1 MLIKKRTA
9 KPSERGIYIQDVQL
23 LQTQFE
29 VGRNFDYTIDPE
41 SHTVTI
47 VPAEHAEQTKNTV
60 SKRAYNGSYKP
71 VIDIR
76 KKDALQAFAGVD
88 HLEIEIFDD
97 QILIRGIKKKTAI
110 TNKLGKIKDFF
121 SFKTFKKKEER
132 AKQDTL
138 EVLLSRKQLDQVV
151 GDSYQQFSIFD
162 YLDASTTRVE
172 NKATTTKLVDH
183 LKIPLQIISL
193 FSGAGIFDQ
202 AFVEEGFTVKLAL
215 EKDAEAIQ
223 TYRANHLGDH
233 IKQTD
238 LTRYDFSRLN
248 DYKAPIMIGG
258 SPCQGFSSSNR
269 KTSFLENPNNLL
281 VKKYIEAVKANKHC
295 KVFVLENVPEILTA
309 GNGQFKDEIIK
320 ELSEYTIT
328 CGVINAVDMGSAQ
341 KRKRAIFIG
350 SKIGRIDLPKTI
362 ISKYKTV
369 GEAFVNLD
377 DSIPNQKDISKS
389 REDTIERMRYVKQG
403 ENWTSIPN
411 HLKNARM
418 LSGNTHSSVYKRLKM
433 DEPSITIAN
442 PRKSLITHPIENR
455 ILSVRECARLFGLK
469 DSFVFKGSLSSMQQQ
484 IANAVPVEIGK
495 AIAKVIKKAI
505 NSFNKYPH
513 LVQV

>member
-1 MLIKKRTA
+1 MRLLIKKRTA
-9 KPSERGIYIQDVQL
+9 KPSKRGIYIQDAQL

-29 VGRNFDYTIDPE
+29 VGKNFDYIIDPK
-41 SHTVTI
+41 SNTVTI
-47 VPAEHAEQTKNTV
+47 VPAEQTKNTV

-88 HLEIEIFDD
+88 QLEIEIFDD
-97 QILIRGIKKKTAI
+97 QILIRGIKKKTALS
-110 TNKLGKIKDFF
+110 NKLGQLKDFF
-121 SFKTFKKKEER
+121 SFKKKEKKVF
-132 AKQDTL
+132 KQKNRL

-162 YLDASTTRVE
+162 YLDAGTNRVE
-172 NKATTTKLVDH
+172 NNAITTNLVDQH
-183 LKIPLQIISL
+183 KLPLQIISL

-202 AFVEEGFTVKLAL
+202 GFVEEGFTVKLAL

-223 TYRANHLGDH
+223 TYKANLGSH
-233 IKQTD
+233 IQQAD
-238 LTRYDFSRLN
+238 LTNFDFSVFN
-248 DYKAPIMIGG
+248 DIKAPIMIGG

-309 GNGQFKDEIIK
+309 GNGQFRDEIIK
-320 ELSEYTIT
+320 ELSEFTISY
-328 CGVINAVDMGSAQ
+328 GVINAVDMGSAQ

-362 ISKYKTV
+362 VSKYKTV
-369 GEAFVNLD
+369 GEAFANLD

-389 REDTIERMRYVKQG
+389 REDTIERMRYVMQG
-403 ENWTSIPN
+403 ENWTAIPD

-469 DSFVFKGSLSSMQQQ
+469 DSFIFKGSLSSMQQQ

-505 NSFNKYPH
+505 NSFNKHPH

>member
-9 KPSERGIYIQDVQL
+9 KPSERGIYIQDAQL

-29 VGRNFDYTIDPE
+29 VGRNFDYIIDPAGK
-41 SHTVTI
+41 SVTI
-47 VPAEHAEQTKNTV
+47 VPAEQTKNTV
-60 SKRAYNGSYKP
+60 SKRAYKGSYKP

-88 HLEIEIFDD
+88 QLEIEIFDD
-97 QILIRGIKKKTAI
+97 QILIRGVKKTAL
-110 TNKLGKIKDFF
+110 TNNLGKIRDFF
-121 SFKTFKKKEER
+121 SFKTIKKKEKR
-132 AKQDTL
+132 ALKQNKL
-138 EVLLSRKQLDQVV
+138 EVLLSKNQLDQVV

-172 NKATTTKLVDH
+172 NNATTTKLVDH

-202 AFVEEGFTVKLAL
+202 GFVEEGFTVKLAL

-223 TYRANHLGDH
+223 TYRTNLGGH
-233 IKQTD
+233 IQQAD
-238 LTRYDFSRLN
+238 LTNYDFTKLN
-248 DYKAPIMIGG
+248 DIKAPIMIGG

-281 VKKYIEAVKANKHC
+281 VKKYIEAVKANTHC

-309 GNGQFKDEIIK
+309 GNGQFRDEIIK
-320 ELSEYTIT
+320 ELSEFTISY
-328 CGVINAVDMGSAQ
+328 GVINAVDMGSAQ

-350 SKIGRIDLPKTI
+350 SKIGRIDLPKTTVA
-362 ISKYKTV
+362 KYKTV
-369 GEAFVNLD
+369 GEAFANLD
-377 DSIPNQKDISKS
+377 DSIPNQTDISKS

-403 ENWTSIPN
+403 ENWTSIPD

-418 LSGNTHSSVYKRLKM
+418 LSGKTHSLVYRRLKL

-442 PRKSLITHPIENR
+442 PRKNLITHPIKNR

-469 DSFVFKGSLSSMQQQ
+469 DSFIFRGSLSSMQQQ

-505 NSFNKYPH
+505 NSFNKHPH

>member
-1 MLIKKRTA
+1 MIKKRTA
-9 KPSERGIYIQDVQL
+9 KPSKRGIYIQDAQL
-23 LQTQFE
+23 LQTKFE
-29 VGRNFDYTIDPE
+29 VGRNFDYIIDPE
-41 SHTVTI
+41 NHTLTI
-47 VPAEHAEQTKNTV
+47 VPAEQTKNTV

-76 KKDALQAFAGVD
+76 KKDALQAFTGVD
-88 HLEIEIFDD
+88 QLEIEIFDD
-97 QILIRGIKKKTAI
+97 QILIRGVKKKTAI
-110 TNKLGKIKDFF
+110 TNKNKLGKIKDFF
-121 SFKTFKKKEER
+121 SFKKKE
-132 AKQDTL
+132 KKVLKHNKL
-138 EVLLSRKQLDQVV
+138 ELLLSRKQLDQVV

-162 YLDASTTRVE
+162 YLDASTTRIE
-172 NKATTTKLVDH
+172 NNATTTKLVDH

-202 AFVEEGFTVKLAL
+202 GFVEEGFTVKLAL

-223 TYRANHLGDH
+223 TYKANLGDH
-233 IKQTD
+233 IQQAD
-238 LTRYDFSRLN
+238 LTNYDFTKLN
-248 DYKAPIMIGG
+248 DIKAPIMIGG

-309 GNGQFKDEIIK
+309 GNGQFKDEIVK
-320 ELSEYTIT
+320 ELSEFTISY
-328 CGVINAVDMGSAQ
+328 GVINAVDMGSAQ
-341 KRKRAIFIG
+341 RRKRAIFIG
-350 SKIGRIDLPKTI
+350 SKIGRIDLPKTVV
-362 ISKYKTV
+362 SKYKTV

-403 ENWTSIPN
+403 ENWTSIPD

-495 AIAKVIKKAI
+495 AIAKVIKRAI
-505 NSFNKYPH
+505 NSFNKHPH

>member
-1 MLIKKRTA
+1 MIKKRTA

-29 VGRNFDYTIDPE
+29 VGRNFDYIIDPE

-47 VPAEHAEQTKNTV
+47 VPAEQTRNTV

-88 HLEIEIFDD
+88 HLEIEIFDN

-121 SFKTFKKKEER
+121 SFKTFKKKEKR
-132 AKQDTL
+132 SLKQNTL

-162 YLDASTTRVE
+162 YLDAGTTRVD
-172 NKATTTKLVDH
+172 NATSTNLVDH

-202 AFVEEGFTVKLAL
+202 GFVEEGFTVKLAL

-223 TYRANHLGDH
+223 TYRANLGDH
-233 IKQTD
+233 IKQAD
-238 LTRYDFSRLN
+238 LTSYDFSRLN
-248 DYKAPIMIGG
+248 DYKAPMMIGG

-281 VKKYIEAVKANKHC
+281 VKKFIEAVKANQHC
-295 KVFVLENVPEILTA
+295 KVFVLENVQEILTA
-309 GNGQFKDEIIK
+309 GNGQFRDEIIK
-320 ELSEYTIT
+320 ELSEFTISY
-328 CGVINAVDMGSAQ
+328 GVINAVDMGSAQ

-362 ISKYKTV
+362 VSKYKTV
-369 GEAFVNLD
+369 GEAFANLD

-389 REDTIERMRYVKQG
+389 REDTIERMRYVRQG
-403 ENWTSIPN
+403 DNWNSIPD
-411 HLKNARM
+411 HLKNDRM
-418 LSGNTHSSVYKRLKM
+418 LSGNTHSSVYKRLKK

-505 NSFNKYPH
+505 NSFNKHPH

>member
-1 MLIKKRTA
+1 M
-9 KPSERGIYIQDVQL
+9 
-23 LQTQFE
+23 
-29 VGRNFDYTIDPE
+29 
-41 SHTVTI
+41 
-47 VPAEHAEQTKNTV
+47 
-60 SKRAYNGSYKP
+60 
-71 VIDIR
+71 
-76 KKDALQAFAGVD
+76 
-88 HLEIEIFDD
+88 
-97 QILIRGIKKKTAI
+97 
-110 TNKLGKIKDFF
+110 
-121 SFKTFKKKEER
+121 
-132 AKQDTL
+132 
-138 EVLLSRKQLDQVV
+138 LLSRKQLDQVV

-172 NKATTTKLVDH
+172 NNATTTKLVDY

-202 AFVEEGFTVKLAL
+202 GFVEEGFTVKLAL
-215 EKDAEAIQ
+215 EKDEVAIK
-223 TYRANHLGDH
+223 TYRANLGDH
-233 IKQTD
+233 IQQAD
-238 LTRYDFSRLN
+238 LTNFDFSIFN
-248 DYKAPIMIGG
+248 DIKAPIMIGG

-309 GNGQFKDEIIK
+309 GNGQFKDEIVK
-320 ELSEYTIT
+320 ELSEFTISY
-328 CGVINAVDMGSAQ
+328 GVINAVDMGSAQ

-350 SKIGRIDLPKTI
+350 SKIGPIELPKPNT
-362 ISKYKTV
+362 SKYKTV
-369 GEAFVNLD
+369 REAFENLYD
-377 DSIPNQKDISKS
+377 WVPNQTDISKS

-403 ENWTSIPN
+403 ENWTSIPD

-418 LSGNTHSSVYKRLKM
+418 LSGKTHSLVYRRLKL

-442 PRKSLITHPIENR
+442 PRKNLITHPTENR

-484 IANAVPVEIGK
+484 IANAVPVEIGTT
-495 AIAKVIKKAI
+495 IAKVIKKAI
-505 NSFNKYPH
+505 NSFNKHPH

>member
-9 KPSERGIYIQDVQL
+9 KPSKRGIYIQDAQL
-23 LQTQFE
+23 LQTKFE
-29 VGRNFDYTIDPE
+29 VGRNFDYIIDPE
-41 SHTVTI
+41 NHTLTI
-47 VPAEHAEQTKNTV
+47 VPAEQTKNTV

-88 HLEIEIFDD
+88 QLEIEIFDD
-97 QILIRGIKKKTAI
+97 QILIRGVEKKTAI
-110 TNKLGKIKDFF
+110 TNKNKLGKIKDFF
-121 SFKTFKKKEER
+121 SFKKKEKKVL
-132 AKQDTL
+132 KQNKL
-138 EVLLSRKQLDQVV
+138 EFLLSRKQLDQVV

-162 YLDASTTRVE
+162 YLDAGT
-172 NKATTTKLVDH
+172 NLVDH

-202 AFVEEGFTVKLAL
+202 GFVEEGFSVKLAL
-215 EKDAEAIQ
+215 EKDEEAIQ
-223 TYRANHLGDH
+223 TYKANLGSH
-233 IKQTD
+233 IQQAD
-238 LTRYDFSRLN
+238 LTNYDFTKLN
-248 DYKAPIMIGG
+248 DIKAPIMIGG

-281 VKKYIEAVKANKHC
+281 VKKYIEAVKANTHC

-309 GNGQFKDEIIK
+309 GDGQFRDEIIK
-320 ELSEYTIT
+320 ELSEFTISY
-328 CGVINAVDMGSAQ
+328 GVINAVDMGSAQ

-350 SKIGRIDLPKTI
+350 SKIGRIDLPKTTVT
-362 ISKYKTV
+362 KYKTV
-369 GEAFVNLD
+369 GEAFANLD
-377 DSIPNQKDISKS
+377 DSIPNQTDISKS

-403 ENWTSIPN
+403 ENWTAIPDK
-411 HLKNARM
+411 LKNTRM

-505 NSFNKYPH
+505 NSFNKHPH

>member
-1 MLIKKRTA
+1 MRLLIKKRTA
-9 KPSERGIYIQDVQL
+9 KPSKRGIYIQDAQL

-29 VGRNFDYTIDPE
+29 VGRNFDYIIDPE
-41 SHTVTI
+41 THTLTI
-47 VPAEHAEQTKNTV
+47 VPAEQTKNTV

-97 QILIRGIKKKTAI
+97 QILIRGIQKKNSI
-110 TNKLGKIKDFF
+110 NNKLGAIKDFF
-121 SFKTFKKKEER
+121 SFKKKKVL
-132 AKQDTL
+132 KQNRL

-162 YLDASTTRVE
+162 YLDASATRVE
-172 NKATTTKLVDH
+172 NNATTTKLVDH

-202 AFVEEGFTVKLAL
+202 GFVEEGFSVKLAL
-215 EKDAEAIQ
+215 EKDEEAIQ
-223 TYRANHLGDH
+223 TYRANLGDH

-309 GNGQFKDEIIK
+309 GNGQFKDEIVK
-320 ELSEYTIT
+320 ELSEFTISY
-328 CGVINAVDMGSAQ
+328 GVINAVDMGSAQ

-350 SKIGRIDLPKTI
+350 SKIGPIELPKPN

-369 GEAFVNLD
+369 REAFENLYD
-377 DSIPNQKDISKS
+377 WIPNQTDISKS
-389 REDTIERMRYVKQG
+389 REDTIQKMKHVKQG
-403 ENWTSIPN
+403 ENWTAIPDN
-411 HLKNARM
+411 LKNARM
-418 LSGNTHSSVYKRLKM
+418 LSGKTHSLVYRRLKL

-442 PRKSLITHPIENR
+442 PRKNLITHPTENR

-469 DSFVFKGSLSSMQQQ
+469 DSFIFKGSLSSMQQQ

-505 NSFNKYPH
+505 NRFNKHPH

>member
-1 MLIKKRTA
+1 MRLLIKKRTA
-9 KPSERGIYIQDVQL
+9 KPSKRGIYIQDVQL
-23 LQTQFE
+23 LQTQFA
-29 VGRNFDYTIDPE
+29 VGKNFEYIIDPK
-41 SHTVTI
+41 SNTVTI
-47 VPAEHAEQTKNTV
+47 VPAEETKNTV

-76 KKDALQAFAGVD
+76 KKDALKAFAGVD

-97 QILIRGIKKKTAI
+97 QILIRGVKKKTAI
-110 TNKLGKIKDFF
+110 TNKNKLGKIKDFF
-121 SFKTFKKKEER
+121 SFKKKEKKVL
-132 AKQDTL
+132 KQNKL
-138 EVLLSRKQLDQVV
+138 EFLLSRKQLDQVV

-162 YLDASTTRVE
+162 YLDASTTRDE
-172 NKATTTKLVDH
+172 NNATTKLVDH

-202 AFVEEGFTVKLAL
+202 GFVEEGFSVKLAL

-223 TYRANHLGDH
+223 TYKANLGDH
-233 IKQTD
+233 IQQAD
-238 LTRYDFSRLN
+238 LTNFDFSIFN
-248 DYKAPIMIGG
+248 DIKAPIMIGG

-281 VKKYIEAVKANKHC
+281 VKKYIEAVKANKYC

-309 GNGQFKDEIIK
+309 GNGQFKDEIVK
-320 ELSEYTIT
+320 ELSEFTISY
-328 CGVINAVDMGSAQ
+328 GVINAVEMGSAQ

-350 SKIGRIDLPKTI
+350 SKIGPIELPKANV
-362 ISKYKTV
+362 SKYKTV
-369 GEAFVNLD
+369 REAFENLYD
-377 DSIPNQKDISKS
+377 WIPNQTDISKS
-389 REDTIERMRYVKQG
+389 REDTIQKMKHVKQG
-403 ENWTSIPN
+403 ENWTAIPDK
-411 HLKNARM
+411 LKNARM

-469 DSFVFKGSLSSMQQQ
+469 DSFIFKGSLSSMQQQ

-495 AIAKVIKKAI
+495 AIAKVIKKAV
-505 NSFNKYPH
+505 NSFNKHPH